1 MRIVILDRSGNSAS
15 FFLSRITCSISPGA
29 ITGRMRLQIKESLN
43 TLIEQMNPE
52 TVLNMIKDNINPLTS
67 DIESV
72 NDYLINKNKDSDN
85 TDKFSRF
92 LYKLDKTGGISEEE
106 RRQFIGIYKMI
117 NIYTKDAGNAIG
129 ALVKQGAD
137 ITMENLCRAY
147 DSRKQYGMDNSV
159 GDDTDI
165 AMAGQVRYY
174 LNLFDNTAS
183 SVTPLTLKEVNSE
196 KSINTRTVENFCES
210 VQDAYDAA
218 AEAEYMDAYMEVV
231 RAVSAAD
238 DEVLHQLEQAEQ
250 PVTINNIE
258 AMQELVS
265 GSAYGR
271 IFGADRNKAEKII
284 DSMSDE
290 KSLREAIESL
300 DDEKSESIPQSDE
313 ADINSYDSVRQA
325 ALKNNI
331 IDLVKNLNRQ
341 RDYRI
346 PVLSDDKIGVM
357 KLTMISD
364 GSESGR
370 ISIRYDN
377 ESCGEVS
384 IELKVTDDTFDVFG
398 VCTGENNDFAGLLQN
413 AAEKIKE
420 EFNFEKTNVYAN
432 SNDKVTDITYE
443 KSKSQPSSKLYRI
456 AKSFISDLM

>member
-1 MRIVILDRSGNSAS
+1 M
-15 FFLSRITCSISPGA
+15 
-29 ITGRMRLQIKESLN
+29 
-43 TLIEQMNPE
+43 
-52 TVLNMIKDNINPLTS
+52 
-67 DIESV
+67 
-72 NDYLINKNKDSDN
+72 
-85 TDKFSRF
+85 
-92 LYKLDKTGGISEEE
+92 
-106 RRQFIGIYKMI
+106 
-117 NIYTKDAGNAIG
+117 
-129 ALVKQGAD
+129 
-137 ITMENLCRAY
+137 
-147 DSRKQYGMDNSV
+147 
-159 GDDTDI
+159 
-165 AMAGQVRYY
+165 
-174 LNLFDNTAS
+174 
-183 SVTPLTLKEVNSE
+183 
-196 KSINTRTVENFCES
+196 
-210 VQDAYDAA
+210 QDAYDAA

-271 IFGADRNKAEKII
+271 IFGADRTKAEKII

-300 DDEKSESIPQSDE
+300 DDEKSESIPQSAE
-313 ADINSYDSVRQA
+313 ADINSYDSVHQA

-443 KSKSQPSSKLYRI
+443 KSESQPSSKLYRI

>member
-1 MRIVILDRSGNSAS
+1 MGSSLRERFRQAGNSYEAVGTKVRKDLGDSLKNAVEAS
-15 FFLSRITCSISPGA
+15 SESILSQLGMENTKANSDAVRILSYNNID
-29 ITGRMRLQIKESLN
+29 ITKNNIEQIKQIKESLN

-210 VQDAYDAA
+210 RKNHERLLEIFAA
-218 AEAEYMDAYMEVV
+218 FLQLEP
-231 RAVSAAD
+231 RAML
-238 DEVLHQLEQAEQ
+238 VLIGTGRLEQA
-250 PVTINNIE
+250 
-258 AMQELVS
+258 
-265 GSAYGR
+265 
-271 IFGADRNKAEKII
+271 
-284 DSMSDE
+284 
-290 KSLREAIESL
+290 
-300 DDEKSESIPQSDE
+300 
-313 ADINSYDSVRQA
+313 VRAQA
-325 ALKNNI
+325 QTLGI
-331 IDLVKNLNRQ
+331 
-341 RDYRI
+341 
-346 PVLSDDKIGVM
+346 
-357 KLTMISD
+357 
-364 GSESGR
+364 
-370 ISIRYDN
+370 
-377 ESCGEVS
+377 
-384 IELKVTDDTFDVFG
+384 TDHIL
-398 VCTGENNDFAGLLQN
+398 FAGLQSNVADWYQMMDLFVMPSRFEGLPVVGIEAQASGLGCVFSDAVPEEVLLSPHAIQIPLSASNADWAAGLQRMLQQPCDRSAGAELIRQAGYDIN
-413 AAEKIKE
+413 IAAARLQQQYLQLGGK
-420 EFNFEKTNVYAN
+420 A
-432 SNDKVTDITYE
+432 
-443 KSKSQPSSKLYRI
+443 
-456 AKSFISDLM
+456 

>member
-1 MRIVILDRSGNSAS
+1 MLFRS
-15 FFLSRITCSISPGA
+15 ITKNNIEQ
-29 ITGRMRLQIKESLN
+29 IKQIKESLN

-231 RAVSAAD
+231 RAVAAAD

-300 DDEKSESIPQSDE
+300 DDEKSESIPDRKSTRL
-313 ADINSYDSVRQA
+313 NSSHSV
-325 ALKNNI
+325 
-331 IDLVKNLNRQ
+331 
-341 RDYRI
+341 
-346 PVLSDDKIGVM
+346 
-357 KLTMISD
+357 
-364 GSESGR
+364 
-370 ISIRYDN
+370 
-377 ESCGEVS
+377 
-384 IELKVTDDTFDVFG
+384 
-398 VCTGENNDFAGLLQN
+398 
-413 AAEKIKE
+413 
-420 EFNFEKTNVYAN
+420 
-432 SNDKVTDITYE
+432 
-443 KSKSQPSSKLYRI
+443 
-456 AKSFISDLM
+456 

>member
-1 MRIVILDRSGNSAS
+1 
-15 FFLSRITCSISPGA
+15 
-29 ITGRMRLQIKESLN
+29 
-43 TLIEQMNPE
+43 
-52 TVLNMIKDNINPLTS
+52 
-67 DIESV
+67 
-72 NDYLINKNKDSDN
+72 
-85 TDKFSRF
+85 
-92 LYKLDKTGGISEEE
+92 
-106 RRQFIGIYKMI
+106 MI

-300 DDEKSESIPQSDE
+300 DDENQKAYHNQ
-313 ADINSYDSVRQA
+313 
-325 ALKNNI
+325 LKLI
-331 IDLVKNLNRQ
+331 
-341 RDYRI
+341 
-346 PVLSDDKIGVM
+346 
-357 KLTMISD
+357 
-364 GSESGR
+364 
-370 ISIRYDN
+370 
-377 ESCGEVS
+377 
-384 IELKVTDDTFDVFG
+384 
-398 VCTGENNDFAGLLQN
+398 
-413 AAEKIKE
+413 
-420 EFNFEKTNVYAN
+420 
-432 SNDKVTDITYE
+432 
-443 KSKSQPSSKLYRI
+443 
-456 AKSFISDLM
+456 